1 MKIVVVVDMQNDF
14 IDGVLGTPEAQA
26 IVPVMVERLKELDDG
41 NTLLF
46 FTKDTHFVNYLDTQE
61 GKNLPVAHCIEGTSG
76 WSINKQISSYV
87 DYGSNFLTYSTH
99 DIRKSR
105 VLKHTFGSTELA
117 AIIRDLS
124 HKCLAASN
132 EVPDT
137 KLDEVILMGVCTD
150 ICVVSNALLLKA
162 YCPELPITVDASC
175 CAGVTPESHKNALAA
190 MKMCQINII
199 NE

>member
-14 IDGVLGTPEAQA
+14 IDGNLGSSEAQA
-26 IVPVMVERLKELDDG
+26 IVPVMIDRLKELDDG

-46 FTKDTHFVNYLDTQE
+46 FTKDTHSENYLETQE
-61 GKNLPVAHCIEGTSG
+61 GKNLPVAHCIEGTPG

-87 DYGSNFLTYSTH
+87 DHDSDFLGFSSY

-105 VLKHTFGSTELA
+105 VLKPTFGSIKLA
-117 AIIRDLS
+117 
-124 HKCLAASN
+124 
-132 EVPDT
+132 EVIKKIVDD
-137 KLDEVILMGVCTD
+137 DEEVKVDEIILMGVCTD

-162 YCPELPITVDASC
+162 YCPETLITVDASC
-175 CAGVTPESHKNALAA
+175 CAGVTPETHAAALTT
-190 MKMCQINII
+190 MKSCQINVI

>member
-1 MKIVVVVDMQNDF
+1 MQNDF

-26 IVPVMVERLKELDDG
+26 IVPVMIDRLHELDDG
-41 NTLLF
+41 ETLLF
-46 FTKDTHFVNYLDTQE
+46 FTKDTHFANYLETQE
-61 GKNLPVAHCIEGTSG
+61 GQNLPVAHCIEGTSG
-76 WSINKQISSYV
+76 WSINKEISSYV

-105 VLKHTFGSTELA
+105 LLKTTFGSIELA
-117 AIIRDLS
+117 STIRG
-124 HKCLAASN
+124 LACDN
-132 EVPDT
+132 PHIT
-137 KLDEVILMGVCTD
+137 IDEVILMGVCTD
-150 ICVVSNALLLKA
+150 ICVISNAMLLKA

>member
-14 IDGVLGTPEAQA
+14 IDGALGSPEAQA
-26 IVPVMVERLKELDDG
+26 IVPVMVDRLHELDDG

-46 FTKDTHFVNYLDTQE
+46 FTKDTHFANYLETQE
-61 GKNLPVAHCIEGTSG
+61 GKNLPVAHCIEGTPG
-76 WSINKQISSYV
+76 WSINKQISSYT
-87 DYGSNFLTYSTH
+87 DYGSNFLTYSTR

-117 AIIRDLS
+117 DIIRELVYEK
-124 HKCLAASN
+124 HKH
-132 EVPDT
+132 PDIEI
-137 KLDEVILMGVCTD
+137 DEVILMGVCTD
-150 ICVVSNALLLKA
+150 ICVISNAMLLKA